1 MEKFGHQTNF
11 GGQSNVPSPPKLTF
25 SAKLHNFYLL
35 LLSPDGGTLAGDG
48 LETGFDGLYGTAGV
62 TGHALQEEE
71 PGLLVE
77 DGVGAA
83 ASVTR
88 HILFN
93 IPENNHFLSTY
104 YI

>member
-1 MEKFGHQTNF
+1 M
-11 GGQSNVPSPPKLTF
+11 
-25 SAKLHNFYLL
+25 
-35 LLSPDGGTLAGDG
+35 
-48 LETGFDGLYGTAGV
+48 

-93 IPENNHFLSTY
+93 IPENNHFYQLFIQSGKVFLSEA
-104 YI
+104 

>member
-1 MEKFGHQTNF
+1 MWGKVDPSSISRPLPIWHFQ
-11 GGQSNVPSPPKLTF
+11 QSCTI
-25 SAKLHNFYLL
+25 FYLL

-104 YI
+104 YMK